1 MYSCC
6 SSTDLHESCHPM
18 RGKIDTSLATPQSP
32 SPALAFW
39 QGTLQDLF
47 ESMKL
52 GQPVACTFGM
62 EKLAVVSAPH
72 PSDTCH
78 FRTLVAAGKAFY
90 SHGDFESSMTYYR
103 EALRIKKDTINEEPV
118 SVQALFADVLDDIA
132 FLQSQRDPVKSIQA
146 YHLCIEIRRNCLSSS
161 HPLLGKTL
169 YMLASV
175 YFVLGMGSEALDLL
189 LQALLV
195 LEDDSEDSRAF
206 DLWMAIGT
214 VQRHLGN
221 REDSDSSFEEAA
233 RILLRLRTAVHGLD
247 LVKMM
252 ARLSRCRGN
261 RCITPDD
268 LNEAIAFFGAVME
281 VEEDSSVDGEIATA
295 LPA

>member
-1 MYSCC
+1 M
-6 SSTDLHESCHPM
+6 L
-18 RGKIDTSLATPQSP
+18 GKIETSLATPQSP
-32 SPALAFW
+32 SPPLAFW

-52 GQPVACTFGM
+52 GQPEACTFGM
-62 EKLAVVSAPH
+62 EKLTAVSAPH
-72 PSDTCH
+72 PSDTSR
-78 FRTLVAAGKAFY
+78 FRTLVAAGKTLY
-90 SHGDFESSMTYYR
+90 GHGDYEASMTYYR

-132 FLQSQRDPVKSIQA
+132 FLQSERDPVKSIQA

-195 LEDDSEDSRAF
+195 LEDDNEDSRAF

-214 VQRHLGN
+214 VQLHLGN
-221 REDSDSSFEEAA
+221 REDSDSSFDEAA
-233 RILLRLRTAVHGLD
+233 RILLRLRIALQDLD
-247 LVKMM
+247 VVKMM

-261 RCITPDD
+261 MCVTPDD
-268 LNEAIAFFGAVME
+268 LNDAIAFFGALME
-281 VEEDSSVDGEIATA
+281 ENEDGVEGEITTA
-295 LPA
+295 LAA